1 MPIAGTVE
9 SRRPQ
14 NGAVTSILVVDD
26 DPVNCQVVSRRL
38 TQEGFSVAIA
48 TGGQEALDALDHQRF
63 DLVLL
68 DLAMPGMDGV
78 ETLKRLRSHVRG
90 AHTPVIMLSAH
101 DDSDSIK
108 TCLAQGAVDY
118 LVKPLVIP
126 LVRARIERC
135 LRPATAV
142 KSEPESPKAPAITRI
157 LIVDDDDLNC
167 RLLTRQLQ
175 NPGYTVTAVNRATEV
190 VDLLAKESFDVVLL
204 DVNMPTMNGT
214 VLLKHIRSH
223 PRTRHLPV
231 IMITATNEVSTML
244 ECIDHGADGY
254 ITKPIDIG
262 YLRSCI
268 LSAVEA
274 RKHGPSLDFS

>member
-1 MPIAGTVE
+1 M
-9 SRRPQ
+9 
-14 NGAVTSILVVDD
+14 
-26 DPVNCQVVSRRL
+26 
-38 TQEGFSVAIA
+38 
-48 TGGQEALDALDHQRF
+48 
-63 DLVLL
+63 
-68 DLAMPGMDGV
+68 
-78 ETLKRLRSHVRG
+78 
-90 AHTPVIMLSAH
+90 
-101 DDSDSIK
+101 
-108 TCLAQGAVDY
+108 
-118 LVKPLVIP
+118 
-126 LVRARIERC
+126 
-135 LRPATAV
+135 
-142 KSEPESPKAPAITRI
+142 
-157 LIVDDDDLNC
+157 
-167 RLLTRQLQ
+167 
-175 NPGYTVTAVNRATEV
+175 TAVNRATEV

>member
-1 MPIAGTVE
+1 MPIAGTAE
-9 SRRPQ
+9 TRLPQ
-14 NGAVTSILVVDD
+14 NGAATSILVVDD

-38 TQEGFSVAIA
+38 TQEGYSVAIA
-48 TGGQEALDALDHQRF
+48 TSGQEALNTLDRQRF
-63 DLVLL
+63 DLILL
-68 DLAMPGMDGV
+68 DLAMPGMDGI
-78 ETLKRLRSHVRG
+78 ETLKRLRVHPRG
-90 AHTPVIMLSAH
+90 ARTPVIMLSAH

-108 TCLAQGAVDY
+108 TCLAHGAVDY

-135 LRPATAV
+135 LNSGTARI
-142 KSEPESPKAPAITRI
+142 EPETPKAPAVTRI

-175 NPGYTVTAVNRATEV
+175 NPGHAVVTVNRATEV
-190 VDLLAKESFDVVLL
+190 IDLLAVDSFDVVLL
-204 DVNMPTMNGT
+204 DVNMPSMSGT
-214 VLLKHIRSH
+214 VLLKHIRTN
-223 PRTRHLPV
+223 PRTRYLPV

-268 LSAVEA
+268 LSAMEA
-274 RKHGPSLDFS
+274 RKQGAALDFG

>member
-1 MPIAGTVE
+1 MPRAGA
-9 SRRPQ
+9 
-14 NGAVTSILVVDD
+14 GAVASILVVDD

-48 TGGQEALDALDHQRF
+48 TGGQEALGALDRQRF

-68 DLAMPGMDGV
+68 DLAMPGMGGV
-78 ETLKRLRSHVRG
+78 ETLQRLRAHPRG
-90 AHTPVIMLSAH
+90 TQTPVIMLSAH

-108 TCLAQGAVDY
+108 TCLASGAVDY

-135 LRPATAV
+135 LRTGTV
-142 KSEPESPKAPAITRI
+142 KAGTEAQTAPAATRI
-157 LIVDDDDLNC
+157 LIVDDDDLSC
-167 RLLTRQLQ
+167 RLLARQLQ
-175 NPGYTVTAVNRATEV
+175 APGHAVVFINSAIAALE
-190 VDLLAKESFDVVLL
+190 LLAGESFDVLLL
-204 DVNMPTMNGT
+204 DVNMPSMSGT
-214 VLLKHIRSH
+214 ELLKHLRAN

-231 IMITATNEVSTML
+231 IMMTATNEVSTML

-254 ITKPIDIG
+254 ITKPVDIG

-268 LSAVEA
+268 LSAMEA
-274 RKHGPSLDFS
+274 RRFGPALDLG